1 MHKCKYIHTY
11 IHIYMHAYIYT
22 YIPTYRHTYIHR
34 QANRFLGIRAKTL
47 QLVYQ
52 FLGST
57 GLKPIC
63 FLNRNRKLEIS
74 TAPTKAKS
82 REPAYSHALV
92 QNKIGRQRVKSKES
106 DKQSDG
112 GWYLELRLGEVGEKD
127 ESG

>member
-1 MHKCKYIHTY
+1 MYIYIHVYTYIRTSIHLYVHTY
-11 IHIYMHAYIYT
+11 IHACMHIYT

-47 QLVYQ
+47 QPVYQ

-106 DKQSDG
+106 DKQS
-112 GWYLELRLGEVGEKD
+112 
-127 ESG
+127 